1 MSLHIGARKEDVAS
15 KVLLPGDPLRAR
27 FIAREFLEGAVEVNA
42 VRGMY
47 GYTGTYRGERVTV
60 QGTGMGMPSMAI
72 YATELLREYEVRT
85 LIRVGT
91 CGAFLPEV
99 RLRDVV
105 LAQGASTDSNMNRLH
120 FRGIDYAPL
129 ADFSLLCA
137 AYRVARRLE
146 LPVHVGGVFT
156 TDRFY
161 GDADK
166 EAYEKKLAEHGT
178 LCVEME
184 TAALYT
190 LAKAYGARA
199 LSILTVSDHLVTRE
213 ETTAEERERTF
224 TAMIQL
230 ALETLVADVEEG

>member
-1 MSLHIGARKEDVAS
+1 VSLHIGAREGEIAP
-15 KVLLPGDPLRAR
+15 KVLLPGDPMRAR
-27 FIAREFLEGAVEVNA
+27 FIAREFLTDAAEINA

-47 GYTGTYRGERVTV
+47 GYTGTYRGERITV
-60 QGTGMGMPSMAI
+60 QGTGMGMPSLAI
-72 YATELLREYEVRT
+72 YVTELLRSYGVQS

-99 RLRDVV
+99 HLRDVV

-120 FRGIDYAPL
+120 FHGIDYAPL
-129 ADFSLLCA
+129 ADFTLLCG
-137 AYRVARRLE
+137 AYRVARRSGVS
-146 LPVHVGGVFT
+146 VHVGGVFT

-166 EAYEKKLAEHGT
+166 ETYEKKLAEHGT
-178 LCVEME
+178 FCVEME

-190 LAKAYGARA
+190 IAKAYGARA
-199 LSILTVSDHLVTRE
+199 LSILTVSDHLLTRE

-224 TAMIQL
+224 VTMIQL
-230 ALETLVADVEEG
+230 ALETLVENEDNA